1 MTLRHR
7 HDVSSFI
14 YATVKRRKDV
24 PNVMMMSQH
33 GQGCSNWSLKWV
45 ISFGY
50 YAVRIFF
57 RVSGSSVFWRYQ
69 LVRCHNVSK
78 TLVSLMYHLWRLW
91 DVLSWSV
98 SLRYQVVRRYDVSVW
113 SYCSVLFTYQWDVRK
128 TSQIGPSHWFTNF
141 DVMMTS
147 QRGLR
152 RSNQY
157 ETYMRRRYEFAC
169 STGPLAC
176 FCSFHISTI

>member
-14 YATVKRRKDV
+14 YATVRRRKDV
-24 PNVMMMSQH
+24 ANVMMMSQH
-33 GQGCSNWSLKWV
+33 GQGRSNWSLKWV
-45 ISFGY
+45 IFFGY
-50 YAVRIFF
+50 FAVRIFF
-57 RVSGSSVFWRYQ
+57 RVSGSSVFLRYQ

-78 TLVSLMYHLWRLW
+78 TLVSLRYQLWHLC
-91 DVLSWSV
+91 DVFCWSV

-113 SYCSVLFTYQWDVRK
+113 SYWSVLFTYQWDVGK
-128 TSQIGPSHWFTNF
+128 TSQIGPSHWFTNC

-152 RSNQY
+152 RSD
-157 ETYMRRRYEFAC
+157 
-169 STGPLAC
+169 
-176 FCSFHISTI
+176 